1 MSANTEIETTPR
13 TEPDRRRTPTS
24 PWAAFFFRGRRSIQR
39 RTSEHLQ
46 PYFVDRFPAH
56 TFILI
61 LLLLGL
67 SIVDGVITL
76 LLLQAGCEEINPVMN
91 HLLHQGLLTFMI
103 GKYILTAAGIPL
115 LLVFQNH
122 YLFRTRFRVGY
133 LIPLFVVMYLCLV
146 CYQLCL
152 VQW

>member
-1 MSANTEIETTPR
+1 MSTSNELEETPR
-13 TEPDRRRTPTS
+13 TQSDRRRTPTS
-24 PWAAFFFRGRRSIQR
+24 PWSAFFSQGRRSMQR

-56 TFILI
+56 TFILVM
-61 LLLLGL
+61 LLLGL

-91 HLLHQGLLTFMI
+91 HLLHHGLLAFMI

-115 LLVFQNH
+115 LLVFQNY
-122 YLFRTRFRVGY
+122 YLFGTRFRVGY

-152 VQW
+152 FQW